1 MEIPAGLEDANLLR
15 YEIRFD
21 GRLPQQLKW
30 PMVIASTLY
39 EKEFYKMMVKRYKD
53 IYFSIPK
60 IKQVKTDIMSEIKTV
75 GDAFNVFVAR
85 LISQTG
91 QDQIGGFL
99 NELKEA
105 GVFADKN
112 NYSRLKRKIKE
123 VATKADITIS
133 DELIRE
139 LDDDVKN
146 CGAYV

>member
-1 MEIPAGLEDANLLR
+1 MFVFYDKGVEAKSKGVEIPMELEDANLLR

-39 EKEFYKMMVKRYKD
+39 EREFYKMMVKRYKD

-105 GVFADKN
+105 GVFAE
-112 NYSRLKRKIKE
+112 RTI
-123 VATKADITIS
+123 TAD
-133 DELIRE
+133 
-139 LDDDVKN
+139 
-146 CGAYV
+146 